1 MATSRILPFNS
12 LRYSVGFTDVR
23 IFLFYSLGANLQ
35 KKTDTKKKLSDY
47 LFIFASLKLSIIIP
61 VYQVE
66 QTLRR
71 CIDSV
76 LSQSFTDWEM
86 ILVDDGSPDGC
97 PDICDEYSKNY
108 GKIIVI
114 HKENGGLSDARNAGI
129 QIAKGEYITFID
141 SDDYLG
147 EETLAK
153 VMPIMDKHP
162 EYDML
167 EYPVFEHF
175 SLLKKEHHLT
185 FENREYRDMRS
196 YWLDAKAYCHTYA
209 WNKIYRKSLFASIK
223 FPYGKLFE
231 DAYTLPLLL
240 NEAKVVATTDQGMYF
255 YTHNDAGI
263 TVNADGKALAGLL
276 EAHLKVLPEMAD
288 AEYYAHVLNIQL
300 DVFELTG
307 DEPIIPILPYRSTWK
322 LKLLHLIGIKRLC
335 KLNKTLHSLMR
346 RKR

>member
-1 MATSRILPFNS
+1 M
-12 LRYSVGFTDVR
+12 
-23 IFLFYSLGANLQ
+23 
-35 KKTDTKKKLSDY
+35 
-47 LFIFASLKLSIIIP
+47 FIFASLKLSIIIP

-76 LSQSFTDWEM
+76 LSQSFSDWEM
-86 ILVDDGSPDGC
+86 ILVDDGSPDDC
-97 PDICDEYSKNY
+97 PAICDEYTKNY
-108 GKIIVI
+108 GRINVI

-129 QIAKGEYITFID
+129 NIALGEYITFID

-153 VMPIMDKHP
+153 VMHIIDTHP

-175 SLLKKEHHLT
+175 SLLKKEHHLI
-185 FENREYRDMRS
+185 FDNHEYHDMRT
-196 YWLDAKAYCHTYA
+196 YWLQAKAYTHTYA
-209 WNKIYRKSLFASIK
+209 WNKIYRRELFDTVR

-231 DAYTLPLLL
+231 DAYTLPLILK
-240 NEAKVVATTDQGMYF
+240 ETKVVATTDQGMYF
-255 YTHNDAGI
+255 YTHNAEGI

-276 EAHLKVLPEMAD
+276 DAHLKVLPDMAD
-288 AEYYAHVLNIQL
+288 ADYYAHILNIQL
-300 DVFELTG
+300 DVYELTG
-307 DEPIIPILPYRSTWK
+307 DDPIIPILPYYSTLK
-322 LKLLHLIGIKRLC
+322 LKLLHFIGIKRLC

>member
-1 MATSRILPFNS
+1 ML
-12 LRYSVGFTDVR
+12 
-23 IFLFYSLGANLQ
+23 
-35 KKTDTKKKLSDY
+35 
-47 LFIFASLKLSIIIP
+47 IFASLKLSIIIP

-97 PDICDEYSKNY
+97 PDICNDYSNNY
-108 GKIIVI
+108 DKIIVI

-129 QIAKGEYITFID
+129 NVANGEYITFID

-153 VMPIMDKHP
+153 IMTIMYNHP
-162 EYDML
+162 EYDIL

-175 SLLKKEHHLT
+175 SHLKKEHHLT
-185 FENREYRDMRS
+185 FENCEYSDMRS
-196 YWLDAKAYCHTYA
+196 YWLDAKTYCHTYA
-209 WNKIYRKSLFASIK
+209 WNKIYRKSLFASVK
-223 FPYGKLFE
+223 FPFGKLFE

-240 NEAKVVATTDQGMYF
+240 KKAKVVATTDQGMYF
-255 YTHNDAGI
+255 YSHNADGI

-300 DVFELTG
+300 DVYEQTG
-307 DEPIIPILPYRSTWK
+307 DDPIIPILPYYTTWK
-322 LKLLHLIGIKRLC
+322 LKLLHIIGIKRLC

>member
-1 MATSRILPFNS
+1 M
-12 LRYSVGFTDVR
+12 
-23 IFLFYSLGANLQ
+23 
-35 KKTDTKKKLSDY
+35 
-47 LFIFASLKLSIIIP
+47 FIFASLKLSIIIP

-97 PDICDEYSKNY
+97 PDICDEYTKNY
-108 GKIIVI
+108 DKIKVI

-129 QIAKGEYITFID
+129 DMAKGEYITFID

-153 VMPIMDKHP
+153 VMNVIDEHP

-167 EYPVFEHF
+167 EYPVFVHF
-175 SLLKKEHHLT
+175 SLMKKEHQLV
-185 FENREYRDMRS
+185 FDNSEYRDMRS
-196 YWLDAKAYCHTYA
+196 YWLDAKAYTHTYA
-209 WNKIYRKSLFASIK
+209 WNKIYRRGLFDTVH
-223 FPYGKLFE
+223 FPIGKLFE

-240 NEAKVVATTDQGMYF
+240 KEAKLVATTDQGMYF
-255 YTHNDAGI
+255 YTHNEDGI

-276 EAHLKVLPEMAD
+276 EAHLQVLPEMAD
-288 AEYYAHVLNIQL
+288 ADYYAHVLNIQL
-300 DVFELTG
+300 DVYELTG
-307 DEPIIPILPYRSTWK
+307 DDPIIPILPYRSTWK

>member
-1 MATSRILPFNS
+1 ML
-12 LRYSVGFTDVR
+12 
-23 IFLFYSLGANLQ
+23 
-35 KKTDTKKKLSDY
+35 
-47 LFIFASLKLSIIIP
+47 IFASLKLSIIIP

-86 ILVDDGSPDGC
+86 ILVDDGSPDEC
-97 PDICDEYSKNY
+97 PDICNDYSNNY
-108 GKIIVI
+108 DKIIVI
-114 HKENGGLSDARNAGI
+114 HTDNGGLSDARNAGI
-129 QIAKGEYITFID
+129 NVANGEYITFID

-147 EETLAK
+147 DETLAK
-153 VMPIMDKHP
+153 IMIIMYNHP
-162 EYDML
+162 EYDIL

-175 SLLKKEHHLT
+175 SHLKKEHHLT

-196 YWLDAKAYCHTYA
+196 YWLDAKTYCHTYA
-209 WNKIYRKSLFASIK
+209 WNKIYRKSLFTSVK
-223 FPYGKLFE
+223 FPFGKLFE

-240 NEAKVVATTDQGMYF
+240 KKAKVVATTDQGMYF
-255 YTHNDAGI
+255 YTHNADGI

-300 DVFELTG
+300 DVYEQTG
-307 DEPIIPILPYRSTWK
+307 DDPIIPILPYYTTWK
-322 LKLLHLIGIKRLC
+322 LKLLHIIGIKRLC